1 MKNRKTA
8 STMNSIEKR
17 SESNSDGKA
26 KKIIVVGC
34 GQLGSTLAEYL
45 CEGDNSV
52 TVIDSSENS
61 FRRLSPN
68 FGGFIMCGDA
78 MDTEILIEADIK
90 NADVV
95 IATTDNDNINIFIAQ
110 IAKEIFGVPKVI
122 SRLYDI
128 KREGVYKE
136 FGIKTICPSVLSA
149 EAFRNEVV

>member
-1 MKNRKTA
+1 MKRNNK
-8 STMNSIEKR
+8 NDIEKR
-17 SESNSDGKA
+17 SV
-26 KKIIVVGC
+26 KKQSIIVVGC

-45 CEGDNSV
+45 CEDDNSV
-52 TVIDSSENS
+52 TIIDINDSS

-68 FGGFIMCGDA
+68 FGGLILCGDA
-78 MDTEILIEADIK
+78 MDTEVLQQADIE

-95 IATTDNDNINIFIAQ
+95 IAATDNDNINIFIAQ
-110 IAKEIFGVPKVI
+110 IAKEIYDVPQVI

-149 EAFRNEVV
+149 EAFRNEVL

>member
-1 MKNRKTA
+1 MNNADKKNK
-8 STMNSIEKR
+8 NFGNEK
-17 SESNSDGKA
+17 SM
-26 KKIIVVGC
+26 KIIVVGC
-34 GQLGSTLAEYL
+34 GHLGSTLAEYL

-52 TVIDSSENS
+52 TVIDCMENS
-61 FRRLSPN
+61 FKRLSPN

-78 MDTEILIEADIK
+78 MDTDILLQADIGH
-90 NADVV
+90 ADVV

-149 EAFRNEVV
+149 EAFRNEVFK